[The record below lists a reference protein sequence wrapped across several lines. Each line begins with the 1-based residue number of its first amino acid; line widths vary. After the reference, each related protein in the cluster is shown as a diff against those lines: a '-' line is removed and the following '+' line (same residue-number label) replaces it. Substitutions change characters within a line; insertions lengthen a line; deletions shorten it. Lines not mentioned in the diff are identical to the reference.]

1 MFVIY
6 ITKWPADNKQF
17 HESGGVDSY
26 DTWCETSSVALVPAL
41 PKPPPS

>member
-1 MFVIY
+1 VRE
-6 ITKWPADNKQF
+6 PAHNEQF

-26 DTWCETSSVALVPAL
+26 DTWCGTSSVALVPAF